1 MSGPS
6 ADTPPSGTPA
16 VATPYDLVKLLL
28 ATRSEIA
35 LLNER
40 LRNLPAPSA
49 APESEPAAEP
59 ETPKRGAAAQV
70 AGHSVQWLL
79 IINGVLALGAT
90 VAHQFRPELEGPIQF
105 LTKLLAGI
113 Q

>member
-1 MSGPS
+1 MSDPG

-16 VATPYDLVKLLL
+16 IATPYDLVKLLL

-40 LRNLPAPSA
+40 LRNLPAPS
-49 APESEPAAEP
+49 PVTPPAAYP
-59 ETPKRGAAAQV
+59 
-70 AGHSVQWLL
+70 WLD
-79 IINGVLALGAT
+79 LALGA
-90 VAHQFRPELEGPIQF
+90 
-105 LTKLLAGI
+105 LLGAAVMALLFGWL